1 MKGYYSPKGG
11 NRFYDL
17 VVLQGGFFVEGGGW
31 RVDFRSVIKRGFS

>member
-1 MKGYYSPKGG
+1 MILTQTKIIYE
-11 NRFYDL
+11 L